1 MHVKNS
7 SYSSVLV
14 KFACASNNYITCM
27 CIIIYHLQQ
36 QDEVEEEIAEEADD
50 DDDDDI
56 KELEPPKVLGDVL
69 ESVAGA
75 LFVDSQMNL
84 EVVWSRFYPF
94 FKPLIGKST
103 IICDDIV
110 HSLQNFVLLVDFIGL
125 CMHSK

>member
-1 MHVKNS
+1 M
-7 SYSSVLV
+7 
-14 KFACASNNYITCM
+14 A
-27 CIIIYHLQQ
+27 
-36 QDEVEEEIAEEADD
+36 EEED

-94 FKPLIGKST
+94 LS
-103 IICDDIV
+103 
-110 HSLQNFVLLVDFIGL
+110 H
-125 CMHSK
+125 

>member
-1 MHVKNS
+1 M
-7 SYSSVLV
+7 LV
-14 KFACASNNYITCM
+14 ITILHACVY
-27 CIIIYHLQQ
+27 IIYHLQQ
-36 QDEVEEEIAEEADD
+36 QDEVEEEIAEEADDDD

-103 IICDDIV
+103 IICDGIV
-110 HSLQNFVLLVDFIGL
+110 HSLQNFVLLVDFTGL

>member
-1 MHVKNS
+1 M
-7 SYSSVLV
+7 LV
-14 KFACASNNYITCM
+14 IT
-27 CIIIYHLQQ
+27 ILHAIIYHLQQ
-36 QDEVEEEIAEEADD
+36 QDEVEEEIAEEAGDDD

-103 IICDDIV
+103 IICNDIV
-110 HSLQNFVLLVDFIGL
+110 HSLQNFVLLVDFTGL